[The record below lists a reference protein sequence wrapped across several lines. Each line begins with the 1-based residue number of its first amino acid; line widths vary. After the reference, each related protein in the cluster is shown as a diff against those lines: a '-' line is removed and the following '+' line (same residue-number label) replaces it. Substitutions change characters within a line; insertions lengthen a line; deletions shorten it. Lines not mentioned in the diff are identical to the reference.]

1 MYGALKKEFN
11 QTQRPMRTYSPT
23 QTVHT
28 HLWEGGDTSL
38 RMRVDETSADSHELS
53 AAGVP
58 VVPAGSSAWL
68 GFLMPQLVKQLCLLT
83 LVVFCSSGSYWL
95 ISRYLMSTVEVQG
108 RSMLPTLQ
116 DGDRYVLNRWVYHCK
131 EPQRGDLVVIRDPG
145 HNDFAVKR
153 IVALPCESV
162 YVRNGLVYVNNLVLK
177 EPYLPPGTV
186 TPTFATKE
194 KWLVV
199 GQQRYFVMG
208 DNRPESE
215 DSRVYGT
222 IHRSDIIGCLSR

>member
-1 MYGALKKEFN
+1 
-11 QTQRPMRTYSPT
+11 
-23 QTVHT
+23 
-28 HLWEGGDTSL
+28 
-38 RMRVDETSADSHELS
+38 MRVDKTSASPVEPS
-53 AAGVP
+53 A
-58 VVPAGSSAWL
+58 PAATISPACPSVGPGL
-68 GFLMPQLVKQLCLLT
+68 LIPRLVKQLCLLA

-95 ISRYLMSTVEVQG
+95 ISHYLMSTVEVQG

-153 IVALPCESV
+153 IVVLPCESV
-162 YVRNGLVYVNNLVLK
+162 YVKSGLVYVNNQKLE
-177 EPYLPPGTV
+177 EPYLGPGTV

-194 KWLVV
+194 KWLVI

-208 DNRPESE
+208 DNRAESE
-215 DSRVYGT
+215 DSRIYGT
-222 IHRSDIIGCLSR
+222 IHRNDIIGCISK